1 MSKGPESTLLI
12 SGFRSI
18 APSRHDVSGSSD
30 HWYKAT
36 LGILSLIST
45 IAEKRKLPSV
55 NLVNLIPLY
64 NSQMF
69 ERWTVIWI
77 KIYIHIETKDRK
89 IKISDMNGYKK
100 ISLPKSRAYRPWNS
114 TRRWQPCN
122 WLLWYCA
129 SGHPVEDSCW
139 VERPPNRL
147 CSDPARSLRIRADF
161 P

>member
-64 NSQMF
+64 NS
-69 ERWTVIWI
+69 
-77 KIYIHIETKDRK
+77 
-89 IKISDMNGYKK
+89 
-100 ISLPKSRAYRPWNS
+100 
-114 TRRWQPCN
+114 
-122 WLLWYCA
+122 
-129 SGHPVEDSCW
+129 
-139 VERPPNRL
+139 
-147 CSDPARSLRIRADF
+147 
-161 P
+161 